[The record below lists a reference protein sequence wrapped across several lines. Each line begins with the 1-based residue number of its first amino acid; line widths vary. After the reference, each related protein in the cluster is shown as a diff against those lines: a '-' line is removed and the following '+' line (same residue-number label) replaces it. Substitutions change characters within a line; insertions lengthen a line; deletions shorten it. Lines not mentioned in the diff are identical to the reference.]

1 MPDHLSDARF
11 CATSASQAPDDGCAI
26 SWLTVTCKQIIAH
39 LEAQQTSQ
47 EPAAAPPAAQQGDS
61 GHGDGGEA
69 ARPKLNEQ
77 TERNQP

>member
-1 MPDHLSDARF
+1 MTDHLTEARA
-11 CATSASQAPDDGCAI
+11 CVALALRDPLPETTI
-26 SWLTVTCKQIIAH
+26 SWLTATCEQIIAH
-39 LEAQQTSQ
+39 LEAQQASQ